1 VIGTSVS
8 GGGHKGR
15 KTFLSVRS
23 PECLVPAG
31 ENIASL
37 DRRSIANPVSNCQ
50 RLQIGAIPEEDA
62 GILRAERMESLWR
75 DRKAKDLEPRGRYR
89 KVPNGQNEMID
100 AMPVS
105 HKSCLFDAPGADA
118 GY

>member
-1 VIGTSVS
+1 
-8 GGGHKGR
+8 
-15 KTFLSVRS
+15 
-23 PECLVPAG
+23 
-31 ENIASL
+31 
-37 DRRSIANPVSNCQ
+37 
-50 RLQIGAIPEEDA
+50 
-62 GILRAERMESLWR
+62 MESLWR